1 MSRYL
6 VQASYTTEALAAF
19 VSKPQDRVAAVR
31 ALAERMNGQLE
42 SFDYCLGDYD
52 VAIIFSAPDDTTAVA
67 VALAASAPGHL
78 KSYKTT
84 KLVAPDDFM
93 EACRKASGV
102 NYQGPA
108 RG

>member
-1 MSRYL
+1 MARYL
-6 VQASYTTEALAAF
+6 VQASYTAEALAAF
-19 VSKPQDRVAAVR
+19 VSKPQDRVAGVR

-42 SFDYCLGDYD
+42 SFDYCLGDHD
-52 VAIIFSAPDDTTAVA
+52 VAIIVSVPDDIAAVA

-78 KSYKTT
+78 KTYKTT
-84 KLVAPDDFM
+84 KLIAPDEFM
-93 EACRKASGV
+93 EACRRASGV